1 MHNKADW
8 NELEDDLKNIDW
20 SPLMKDTSEDALN
33 YFLEML
39 WYSLSKHIP
48 YKPIQIKRQSHPW
61 LNERCHNAIKKKNL
75 LEGSDDFKD
84 AQAECGKTLTEEYQK
99 YVVKLKE
106 KIATLKR
113 GSKQW
118 WKLNR
123 ELLDK
128 KKKISSIPP
137 LRDGSTWLA
146 NGKDK
151 ADLFAKTF
159 SEKSELPEE
168 EIDCPFFGHGDL
180 HSDEFFADAHQ
191 IYTETFQ
198 KSPR

>member
-1 MHNKADW
+1 
-8 NELEDDLKNIDW
+8 
-20 SPLMKDTSEDALN
+20 MKSLTYLTYFKYVQYLN
-33 YFLEML
+33 
-39 WYSLSKHIP
+39 SLRYYIWTP
-48 YKPIQIKRQSHPW
+48 KRS
-61 LNERCHNAIKKKNL
+61 KKKQHKQKQRPYRC
-75 LEGSDDFKD
+75 DDFKD
-84 AQAECGKTLTEEYQK
+84 AQASCGKVLTEEYQE

-106 KIATLKR
+106 RIATLKR

-128 KKKISSIPP
+128 KAKISSIPP

-159 SEKSELPEE
+159 SEKSELPKE
-168 EIDCPFFGHGDL
+168 EIDCPFFGHGDME
-180 HSDEFFADAHQ
+180 SDEFFAMRTR
-191 IYTETFQ
+191 YTLKLFKTPSNTL
-198 KSPR
+198 KSTKTI